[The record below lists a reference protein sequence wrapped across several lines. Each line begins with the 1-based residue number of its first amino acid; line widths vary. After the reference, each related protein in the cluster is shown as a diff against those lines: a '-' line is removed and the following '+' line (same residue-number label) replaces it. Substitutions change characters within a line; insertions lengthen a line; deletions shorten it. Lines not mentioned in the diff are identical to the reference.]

1 MSHERGVISYPRTP
15 IVGRLL
21 SRVHIGPVLLVL
33 LVAACV
39 LQPWLSS
46 YNPDETVA
54 LPLQGPSSEH
64 LLGTDSL
71 GRDVLVRV
79 FAAGRLDLAI
89 ATLGVAVTWCVGTT
103 VGIAVVL
110 LRRRWPDW
118 LMERIIDSLLAF
130 PFVLFSLT
138 LVLVFGAE
146 WSIGPLPAGAPAT
159 LLAIWFINWTLYARL
174 ARTETRSLV
183 DSDFVVAGQ
192 LLGYSTTRI
201 LLRHL
206 LPSIARTTGTVAAGD
221 ALLVVGVIAALPFL
235 GAGIQ
240 PPTAEWG
247 AMMYEGRSFLAQAPQ
262 LILAPTALL
271 LWFGVGLTLTIDRR
285 LVAASARR
293 KPMTNATA
301 SDAAPAD
308 TSEEV
313 PRG

>member
-1 MSHERGVISYPRTP
+1 MWNERNSPSRRT
-15 IVGRLL
+15 RRTSMRTL
-21 SRVHIGPVLLVL
+21 SRVHLGPVLLAT
-33 LVAACV
+33 LVAACL
-39 LQPWLSS
+39 LQPWLSG
-46 YNPDETVA
+46 YNPDETVG
-54 LPLQGPSSEH
+54 LPLQAPSGEH

-79 FAAGRLDLAI
+79 FAAGRLDLAL

-118 LMERIIDSLLAF
+118 IMERIIDSLLAF

-146 WSIGPLPAGAPAT
+146 WSVGPLPAGAPAT

-183 DSDFVVAGQ
+183 NSDFVVAAR

-206 LPSIARTTGTVAAGD
+206 LPSVARTTGTVAAGD

-271 LWFGVGLTLTIDRR
+271 LWFGIGLTLTIDQRFA
-285 LVAASARR
+285 AASARR
-293 KPMTNATA
+293 KPVPSTATKD
-301 SDAAPAD
+301 STTVR
-308 TSEEV
+308 TSEEAS
-313 PRG
+313 RG